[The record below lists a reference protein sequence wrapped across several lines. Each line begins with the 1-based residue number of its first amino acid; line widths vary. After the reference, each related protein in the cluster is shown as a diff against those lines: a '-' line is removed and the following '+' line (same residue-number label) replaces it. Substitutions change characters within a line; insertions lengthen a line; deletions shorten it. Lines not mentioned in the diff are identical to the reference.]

1 MLLRK
6 FVGWVVCT
14 GVRVVVV
21 ADVRMFEGSMDNE
34 GVGISAEELVG
45 IDVGVNVG
53 RSAVTW
59 I

>member
-1 MLLRK
+1 M
-6 FVGWVVCT
+6 
-14 GVRVVVV
+14 RVVVV

-45 IDVGVNVG
+45 IDVGVKVG
-53 RSAVTW
+53 GSAVTW